1 MATLTPVAFTDKTNV
16 PFVWKCSECD
26 AAFALDRITPKP
38 SLTQLQIV
46 NAHFGVHCK
55 HEHPGSPITGLMIPV
70 MDEDVAQ
77 TAFRVLREATK
88 DK

>member
-1 MATLTPVAFTDKTNV
+1 MATLIPAAFVDGTTSS
-16 PFVWKCSECD
+16 FVWKCSECD
-26 AAFALDRITPKP
+26 AAFALDRITTNP

-46 NAHFGVHCK
+46 NANFGVHCR
-55 HEHPGSPITGLMIPV
+55 HEHPQSPAFGLSVPNTF
-70 MDEDVAQ
+70 EDAAQ

>member
-1 MATLTPVAFTDKTNV
+1 MATLIPFAFIEGTQSA
-16 PFVWKCSECD
+16 FVWKCSECD
-26 AAFALDRITPKP
+26 TAFALRRIIANP
-38 SLTQLQIV
+38 SLTDLQIV
-46 NAHFGVHCK
+46 NANFDVHCR
-55 HEHPGSPITGLMIPV
+55 HEHPQSPVSGLMIPA